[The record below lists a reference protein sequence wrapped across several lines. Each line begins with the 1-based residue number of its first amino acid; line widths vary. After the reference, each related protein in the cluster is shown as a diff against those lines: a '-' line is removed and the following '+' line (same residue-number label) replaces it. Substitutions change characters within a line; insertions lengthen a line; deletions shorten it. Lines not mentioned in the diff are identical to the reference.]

1 MRSGA
6 GLRPPRRSPAHR
18 AGTAPARR
26 AAAGPGR
33 TSGPPRKRKLSALAG
48 GAVVLALLLG
58 VRTWVA
64 EPVAVDS
71 DSMAPTLPPG
81 SIAIVLKTA
90 PAWFGVH
97 AGDVVVLD
105 SPLDGTRIIKRVVAV
120 GGQTVE
126 VDDAILLVDGA
137 APPEPY
143 VDHRTID
150 GTHFIPTA
158 VPPGEVFVM
167 GDNRERSIDSR
178 DFGTVPV
185 EEIRGTVV
193 KPSIRP

>member
-1 MRSGA
+1 MSART
-6 GLRPPRRSPAHR
+6 GLRPARRSPAHR
-18 AGTAPARR
+18 AAADPRR
-26 AAAGPGR
+26 PSGR
-33 TSGPPRKRKLSALAG
+33 PRKRKLNALAG

-58 VRTWVA
+58 ARIWVA
-64 EPVAVDS
+64 EPVTVDS

-81 SIAIVLKTA
+81 SIAFVLKPA

-97 AGDVVVLD
+97 RGDLVVLD
-105 SPLDGTRIIKRVVAV
+105 SPIDGTPIIKRVVAV
-120 GGQTVE
+120 GGETVE
-126 VDDAILLVDGA
+126 IDDAILLVDGV

-143 VDHRTID
+143 VDHSTID

-158 VPPGEVFVM
+158 VPPGEVFLM

-185 EEIRGTVV
+185 DDIRGTVV
-193 KPSIRP
+193 KPFMRS